1 MSNADWLF
9 VCVVAAFVTALLA
22 LDWLR
27 SRRHRN
33 LHDLDTYQRHQR
45 LMAELRRQP

>member
-1 MSNADWLF
+1 VSNADWLA
-9 VCVVAAFVTALLA
+9 VVTLSAFVVA

-33 LHDLDTYQRHQR
+33 LHDLETYERHQR
-45 LMAELRRQP
+45 LMAELRKQP